1 MSLSS
6 NQSASR
12 VLQVLEVLAAS
23 AEPVGVRDIARAIDV
38 SPSIAQ
44 RLVSTL
50 AAAGFAEQTESRKY
64 RVGLRAFAVGNA
76 FLSDNALARETLVE
90 LKRLADERQL
100 NGYLGVLRGRTV
112 VYLLTCQSSGPIA
125 IKTSVG
131 AETHLHSTALG
142 KALLAC
148 LPNEE
153 AKRLL
158 GREPYQRLT
167 PATRL
172 RFAALARDLDKARQ
186 AGIATCDEENL
197 VGVYAVG
204 APVRDATG
212 AAIGAISAA
221 LPRHDVGRI
230 GLAELG
236 RLVRE
241 AAERISR
248 RLGSVEPLR
257 RVA

>member
-12 VLQVLEVLAAS
+12 VLQVLEALAAS
-23 AEPVGVRDIARAIDV
+23 PEAIGVRDIARAIGV

-50 AAAGFAEQTESRKY
+50 AASGFAEQTASRKY

-76 FLSDNALARETLVE
+76 FLSDNSLAREALVE
-90 LKRLADERQL
+90 LKQLAEERQL
-100 NGYLGVLRGRTV
+100 NGYLGVLRGRSV
-112 VYLLTCQSSGPIA
+112 VYLLTCQSTGPIA
-125 IKTSVG
+125 IKTSAG

-142 KALLAC
+142 KALLAAM
-148 LPNEE
+148 PAEE

-158 GREPYQRLT
+158 GREPWQRLT
-167 PATRL
+167 PATKLRL
-172 RFAALARDLDKARQ
+172 AALSRDLDKARQ
-186 AGIATCDEENL
+186 AGFAVSDEENL

-204 APVRDATG
+204 APVRDASGT
-212 AAIGAISAA
+212 AVAAISAA
-221 LPRHDVGRI
+221 LPRHD
-230 GLAELG
+230 LARLG
-236 RLVRE
+236 APEMARLVRE

-248 RLGSVEPLR
+248 RLGAADPLR
-257 RVA
+257 RAA